1 MPKKLDSKNKYT
13 YYTSLSTNELENILQ
28 TDFQTDSNGYLS
40 TEDIQIILK
49 ILVERENDSIGN
61 TTFDIEKGWASIKT
75 EYSKLETE
83 GTHLYFPPKEKSL
96 LHQFKQKTFYRKNI
110 VAVFLC
116 LIMVVS
122 FSQTTVAKNLLS
134 SVASWSKETFWFEPA
149 VPSTDATNTNIDID
163 LQNTFSFTS
172 IPSNLLPKWI
182 PENYKKISEDTIET
196 SYLKMHD
203 AIYKDTANNLS
214 MSITVTYLY
223 KDVSLT
229 YEKDAS
235 NVDLYQKNGITY
247 YIMSNLNS
255 NTAIWRNGSFECQID
270 GTLSRKDLK
279 KMIDSIPSSN

>member
-1 MPKKLDSKNKYT
+1 MLKKLDSENKYT
-13 YYTSLSTNELENILQ
+13 YYTSLSTSELENILQ
-28 TDFQTDSNGYLS
+28 TDFQTDSNEYLS
-40 TEDIQIILK
+40 AEDIQIILK
-49 ILVERENDSIGN
+49 VLVQRENDSTCN

-75 EYSKLETE
+75 EYSRIETN
-83 GTHLYFPPKEKSL
+83 GTSLYYPPKEESL
-96 LHQFKQKTFYRKNI
+96 LQQFKQKTFYRKNI
-110 VAVFLC
+110 AAVFIC
-116 LIMVVS
+116 LLMVVS

-134 SVASWSKETFWFEPA
+134 SVASWSKETFWFEPT
-149 VPSTDATNTNIDID
+149 VPSIDATNTNIDID
-163 LQNTFSFTS
+163 LQNTFRFTC
-172 IPSNLLPKWI
+172 IPSNLLPKWM

-196 SYLKMHD
+196 SYLKMYD
-203 AIYKDTANNLS
+203 SIYKDTTNNLS

-235 NVDLYQKNGITY
+235 NVELYQKNGIAY

-270 GTLSRKDLK
+270 GTLSREDLK